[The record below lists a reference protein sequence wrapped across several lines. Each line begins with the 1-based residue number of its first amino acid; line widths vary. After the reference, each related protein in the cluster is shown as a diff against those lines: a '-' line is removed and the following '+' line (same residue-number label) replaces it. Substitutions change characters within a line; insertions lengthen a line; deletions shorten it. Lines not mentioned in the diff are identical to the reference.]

1 MAAPW
6 FDPSMLLYAGASL
19 LLASFA
25 LQSQLRFRCLAMAGL
40 TAIWAY
46 GFALWMGPVIIGAT
60 LGIAINGV
68 MGWRLWRE
76 GQDLAMSDDELN
88 LFRNL
93 RGLSPEQ
100 FRKLMKAGTWERT
113 AEPVK
118 LTSEGQMPEELY
130 YVLEGNL
137 SIQKSGREIKV
148 QPAAFIGELA
158 YLREM
163 PATATVQLLPPGHFV
178 SWKHTELNRVLAHDE
193 ALRLALAML
202 INNDL
207 AEKVARG

>member
-1 MAAPW
+1 MAATW
-6 FDPSMLLYAGASL
+6 FDSSVLLYTGALL
-19 LLASFA
+19 LLASHLVQNQ
-25 LQSQLRFRCLAMAGL
+25 LQFRCLALAGL
-40 TAIWAY
+40 TAILAY
-46 GFALWMGPVIIGAT
+46 GLALGRGPVVIGAT

-76 GQDLAMSDDELN
+76 GQATAMSDDELN

-100 FRKLMKAGTWERT
+100 FRKLMKAGTWVRT
-113 AEPVK
+113 AEPVL
-118 LTSEGQMPEELY
+118 LTREGQMPEEIH

-148 QPAAFIGELA
+148 EPAAFIGELA

-163 PATATVQLLPPGHFV
+163 PATATVQLLPPGHYV
-178 SWKHTELNRVLAHDE
+178 SWKHAELNRVLARDE

-207 AEKVARG
+207 AEKVARS

>member
-1 MAAPW
+1 MAATW
-6 FDPSMLLYAGASL
+6 LDPSILIYAGAML
-19 LLASFA
+19 LLASYLTPTS
-25 LQSQLRFRCLAMAGL
+25 LQFRYLASAGL
-40 TAIWAY
+40 IAILAY
-46 GFALWMGPVIIGAT
+46 GYALGMGQVVVGAA
-60 LGIAINGV
+60 LGIAINAL
-68 MGWRLWRE
+68 MIWRLWRQ
-76 GQDLAMSDDELN
+76 GHAIAMSDDELN

-100 FRKLMKAGTWERT
+100 FRKLMKAGTWVRT
-113 AEPVK
+113 AEPVL
-118 LTSEGQMPEELY
+118 LTREGLMPEELY
-130 YVLEGNL
+130 YVLEGSL

-163 PATATVQLLPPGHFV
+163 PATATVQLLPPGLYV
-178 SWKHTELNRVLAHDE
+178 SWKHAELNRVLSHDE

-207 AEKVARG
+207 AEKVARS